1 MSIKGY
7 CLCRTVE
14 YELDGEVGDAVRCY
28 CRSCQCVTG
37 SAFATVAMADA
48 SRFRITAGEES
59 ISSFESSP
67 GKRRYFCSNCGSAI
81 YTMLDSD
88 QNTYR
93 LRVGGLEDTRSAE
106 RRSGVNVTKHIFVAE
121 KVSWY
126 EIADDLPQ
134 FDGWP

>member
-1 MSIKGY
+1 MSIQGH
-7 CLCRTVE
+7 CLCRTIE

-37 SAFATVAMADA
+37 SAFATVAIADA
-48 SRFRITAGEES
+48 SRFRITAGEDAH
-59 ISSFESSP
+59 SSFESSP
-67 GKRRYFCSNCGSAI
+67 GKHRHFCSGCGSAI

-88 QNTYR
+88 RETYR
-93 LRVGGLEDTRSAE
+93 LRVGGLEDSP
-106 RRSGVNVTKHIFVAE
+106 GVNVRKHIFVAE

-126 EIADDLPQ
+126 RITDDLPQ

>member
-7 CLCRTVE
+7 CLCRTVQ

-48 SRFRITAGEES
+48 SRFRLTSGEQA

-67 GKRRYFCSNCGSAI
+67 GKRRHFCSKCGSAI
-81 YTMLDSD
+81 FTKLDSD
-88 QNTYR
+88 ANTYR
-93 LRVGGLEDTRSAE
+93 LRVGGLEDLL
-106 RRSGVNVTKHIFVAE
+106 GVNVLKHIFVAE

-126 EIADDLPQ
+126 EIKDDLPQ

>member
-1 MSIKGY
+1 MAIKGY
-7 CLCRTVE
+7 CLCRTVQ

-48 SRFRITAGEES
+48 NRFRITAGEEAL
-59 ISSFESSP
+59 SSFESSP
-67 GKRRYFCSNCGSAI
+67 GKRRHFCTSCGSAI
-81 YTMLDSD
+81 YTMLDTD
-88 QNTYR
+88 QATYR
-93 LRVGGLEDTRSAE
+93 MRVGGLED
-106 RRSGVNVTKHIFVAE
+106 SGSVNVTKHIFVAE

-126 EIADDLPQ
+126 EINDDLPQ

>member
-1 MSIKGY
+1 MSTKGY
-7 CLCRTVE
+7 CMCGTVQ

-28 CRSCQCVTG
+28 CRTCQCATG
-37 SAFATVAMADA
+37 SAFATVTVADA
-48 SRFRITAGEES
+48 SRFRITEGEEA
-59 ISSFESSP
+59 ISSYESSP

-88 QNTYR
+88 KSTYR
-93 LRVGGLEDTRSAE
+93 LRVGGLENAP
-106 RRSGVNVTKHIFVAE
+106 GVNVRKHIFVAE

-126 EIADDLPQ
+126 NIADDLPQ